1 MDIKT
6 RAYIFITLALVGGA
20 FFPIALKVAVDNG
33 VEIYAFMFL
42 SYIIA
47 TVTSFALV
55 LATGK
60 THELRSYLKRPK
72 EYLKIGLAG
81 FGFAG
86 FIFYG
91 LIYAEHFI
99 SATFATVIYRMQPLL
114 MLMFIPFL
122 LRERI
127 TKTQVAALLLG
138 FVGIY
143 IALSGGNLFAFSGAN
158 TSIVLVLL
166 AVTIIGAMASVFL
179 KRYMTNMESTMFMFN
194 SVSLVFATALFL
206 YSGARLPTFNLNSI
220 MALLYMGIPT
230 SVFVTYF
237 YFRAFRTLKTTFVTN
252 FYLLSPFITAIFAAV
267 FLNETIQSYYLA
279 IAVLVAAGIIIQ
291 RFDKKG
297 GTYLAKKSGK
307 LRDFAIF
314 DVSGAFANTGD
325 VVISSALRSG
335 DRVMAVKLPTRHRK
349 TVEKRV
355 SESGYKNVFTNEHT
369 SISNEVGFIKDI
381 MRASPKDMILIKVG
395 SFDEG
400 EAFFGDMSD
409 LIGRDSAFGPVSE

>member
-1 MDIKT
+1 M
-6 RAYIFITLALVGGA
+6 V
-20 FFPIALKVAVDNG
+20 
-33 VEIYAFMFL
+33 
-42 SYIIA
+42 
-47 TVTSFALV
+47 
-55 LATGK
+55 
-60 THELRSYLKRPK
+60 
-72 EYLKIGLAG
+72 
-81 FGFAG
+81 
-86 FIFYG
+86 
-91 LIYAEHFI
+91 YAEHFI